1 MAVTETEVRK
11 IADLARLSLADGDLP
26 TITAQLNSILAHMD
40 VLTAVDT
47 SSVEPIA
54 GIGADGAPLR
64 GDSVSP
70 QPMTVTAPVLAP
82 QSRDGFILVPRLAT
96 HEEL

>member
-1 MAVTETEVRK
+1 MAVTEAEVLK
-11 IADLARLSLADGDLP
+11 IADLARLSLAGEEVP
-26 TITAQLNSILAHMD
+26 SITAQLNSILSHMD
-40 VLTAVDT
+40 LLTRVDT
-47 SSVEPIA
+47 SSVAPIA
-54 GIGADGAPLR
+54 GIGVAGAPLR

-70 QPMTVTAPVLAP
+70 HSMNVTAPMLAP

>member
-1 MAVTETEVRK
+1 MAVSEADVRK
-11 IADLARLSLADGDLP
+11 IADLARLSIPEQEYASVA
-26 TITAQLNSILAHMD
+26 AQLSSILAHMD
-40 VLTAVDT
+40 VLAKVDT

-64 GDSVSP
+64 GDSVAP
-70 QPMTVTAPVLAP
+70 HPMNTTAPMLAP
-82 QSRDGFILVPRLAT
+82 ESRDGFILVPRLAT

>member
-1 MAVTETEVRK
+1 MAVTEAEIKK
-11 IADLARLSLADGDLP
+11 IADLARLSLAAGDVP
-26 TITAQLNSILAHMD
+26 AMTAQLNSILAHMD
-40 VLTAVDT
+40 VLTSVDT

-70 QPMTVTAPVLAP
+70 HPMTVTAPVLAP

>member
-1 MAVTETEVRK
+1 MAVTEEDVRK
-11 IADLARLSLADGDLP
+11 IADLARLSIADADVP
-26 TITAQLNSILAHMD
+26 SVTAHLNSILSHMD
-40 VLTAVDT
+40 VLGKVDT

-64 GDSVSP
+64 GDSVAP
-70 QPMTVTAPVLAP
+70 HPMKATAAVLAP
-82 QSRDGFILVPRLAT
+82 QSRDGFILVPRLST